1 MKKNQLSPEEYSN
14 ILSSINLASIVL
26 NDCNTK
32 RYEVKSKGGMVNLDI
47 TMKLK
52 YNQDTSNAYFIATY
66 KLDGVK
72 EKESEG
78 EKESVFTISASFL
91 LTYTKTKEIEMP
103 KDFVDI
109 FKQNGIELVSWPYFR
124 EFVQNMI
131 TRMGYPPLTLP
142 NKFFNK

>member
-32 RYEVKSKGGMVNLDI
+32 RYDVKSKGGMVNLDI
-47 TMKLK
+47 AMKLK
-52 YNQDTSNAYFIATY
+52 HDQDTNNAYFIATY
-66 KLDGVK
+66 KLDGM
-72 EKESEG
+72 KESKG

-109 FKQNGIELVSWPYFR
+109 FKENGIELVSWPYFR